1 MKGNNTVVLRNTHET
16 IQDRGIMCGGVICK
30 SLLKY
35 PFLNYVKVEKEGKGC
50 FELRWNTRVYRSDCF
65 GLNEWLEEGG
75 DYGVQ
80 TNNSFIEINGV
91 MRQLLVIDWDN
102 QKFQNK
108 VINKFPETFT
118 TTSGSPK
125 NCVHSWFATDKHEKK
140 FAVGDEEGNCLADI
154 FGQHG
159 QVLAPGSKHKSG
171 SVYSIVNDVPIAF
184 IPYDEVLEILKP
196 YMKKE
201 TKKVVAVAP
210 KQSYGNNS
218 FYNMVRSK
226 LDVIDVLNKLGIDTQ
241 RPRTDCPLH
250 SSEGHECLH
259 FDKDKWYCHHN
270 ACKKSG
276 NLFTLVKL
284 AYKLDTRETF
294 EKLAELTGLQD
305 ELLEYQ
311 IEYNKKGGN
320 N

>member
-1 MKGNNTVVLRNTHET
+1 MENNNTAVLRNTHEI
-16 IQDRGIMCGGVICK
+16 IQDREIMCGGGIHK

-35 PFLNYVKVEKEGKGC
+35 PFLNYVKVEKDGKHC
-50 FELRWNTRVYRSDCF
+50 VELRWNTRVMRDWDSS
-65 GLNEWLEEGG
+65 LNEWLKEGG

-80 TNNSFIEINGV
+80 TNNSFVEIDGIK
-91 MRQLLVIDWDN
+91 RQLLNIDFDN
-102 QKFQNK
+102 REFQDK
-108 VINKFPETFT
+108 LIDKFPETFT

-125 NCVHSWFATDKHEKK
+125 NCVHIWLATDKHEKK
-140 FAVGDEEGNCLADI
+140 FAIGDEEGNTLADI

-159 QVLAPGSKHKSG
+159 QVLAPGSRHKSG
-171 SVYSIVNDVPIAF
+171 SVYSVVNDVPIAF
-184 IPYDEVLEILKP
+184 IPYNEVLAILKP

-201 TKKVVAVAP
+201 EKVIVVAP
-210 KQSYGNNS
+210 KVSYGNNS

-226 LDVIDVLNKLGIDTQ
+226 IDVIDVLNKLGINTE

-284 AYKLDTRETF
+284 AYNLDTRETF

-305 ELLEYQ
+305 ELREHQ
-311 IEYNKKGGN
+311 IEYNRKGGN